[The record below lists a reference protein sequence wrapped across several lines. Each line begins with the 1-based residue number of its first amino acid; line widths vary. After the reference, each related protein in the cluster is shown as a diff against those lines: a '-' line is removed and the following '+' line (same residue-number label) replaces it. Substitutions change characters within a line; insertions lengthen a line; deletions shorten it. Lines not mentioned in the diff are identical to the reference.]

1 MKTLV
6 VKVNK
11 VTRDN
16 YELKYG
22 YDQYKSKD
30 EALKYNRYKE
40 DVDYLL
46 NRINKFGY
54 VGVAL

>member
-6 VKVNK
+6 VKVNR

-22 YDQYKSKD
+22 YDRSKD
-30 EALKYNRYKE
+30 EALKHNQYKE

-46 NRINKFGY
+46 NRINNFGY